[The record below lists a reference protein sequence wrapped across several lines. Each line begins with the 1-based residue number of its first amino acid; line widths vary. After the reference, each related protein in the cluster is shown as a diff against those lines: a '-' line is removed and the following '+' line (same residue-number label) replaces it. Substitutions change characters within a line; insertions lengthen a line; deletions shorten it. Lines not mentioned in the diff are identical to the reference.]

1 MAVQIKDNNYKQ
13 SWGGINLF
21 NSKDNGTSVKSLYQ
35 GLQKSVQKLQRPQV
49 EVVPQHIEQNN
60 STRIKTFYAPT
71 YRKNRLVNTGG
82 TNKQEINQGFSN
94 AHKLN
99 INKVRADAEEE
110 SSKRSG
116 SKVLTKYARDNAE
129 AKYRSTYKVSP
140 NIQSDR
146 SLDYNP
152 EDPFLKDSET
162 GQYLKDENGNLVN
175 NSQWNAPLGY
185 RLLKTIHDINSGTSM
200 VLSMLPSATARGIGN
215 AMLVG
220 QSLADIHH
228 DIKDKNYASA
238 GLNTAFTFAPYGI
251 NKIYKSWK
259 PARRL
264 SDIINKKY
272 TRSSIYDARSKSRE
286 FYGQELENKMS
297 DLESKHYQDLSNF
310 RYIKHKRDNNPRI
323 NWDATA
329 KSGKQWH
336 TDYMANLKQTKDPNV
351 TINLNGREVTIR
363 PKINYETGKVTSS
376 TPELGQY
383 LKDLETTLNGS
394 ALVGGSTR
402 LYGSGI
408 INGVPHD
415 LELLTTK
422 SRLGAVQKSIG
433 KEGSQYG
440 PSNGFKQSLEGNNKV
455 FNSDGNHVIDVQTI
469 GEDAKGYATGQL
481 AHNYYSRL
489 YPQKYKQLQKQW
501 ESLGNTAIQKGQVFN
516 TTEQALPIKAEELY
530 TQLQKHPRIYDLM
543 VAMDNYNGFKP
554 KQVGRQAQMFST
566 PWLTNRIQKMNTNA
580 VTNDWARL
588 KLTPQEIQEA
598 RTMWNIP
605 QVYSDDAVESIV
617 NQNLIADN
625 MGIRTVFYNS
635 RLTPKWDINTE
646 NSALRSVVAPF
657 NGQGAG
663 IGGNQLLNSSR
674 GGLGGDTTAILN
686 NRVGINSFQ
695 DYVNSIKNRLQ
706 RTDPN
711 YNLFDDINRKVA
723 QGDLSIEEGTK
734 QTTELAKKLNIN
746 GYYGMAYG
754 DGNYFGALQQPTIG
768 LKNYSAGSQ
777 SGAANI
783 LEVGS
788 NPIFPFREYSSMG
801 FPRVKIINPYSAP
814 MRWGKYVKYN
824 NLGNPTKQTV
834 ETVEYVPQ
842 RSNYVYHVTPKYDYK
857 KAFYKYPQYRKWD
870 SKLQES
876 LNHEWITD
884 FSGIPGRK
892 IDNIQYHWN
901 KNVVPIGAITG
912 GIGGTIDM
920 YNNMNTFDMS
930 NPYYLRQLNQEF
942 GH

>member
-21 NSKDNGTSVKSLYQ
+21 NSRDNGASVKSLYQ
-35 GLQKSVQKLQRPQV
+35 NLQNLQKRTQKLQRPQV

-60 STRIKTFYAPT
+60 STRVKTFYAPI
-71 YRKNRLVNTGG
+71 YRKNRLINTGG
-82 TNKQEINQGFSN
+82 TNKQEVNQGFSN

-99 INKVRADAEEE
+99 INKARANAEKK
-110 SSKRSG
+110 SSMISG
-116 SKVLTKYARDNAE
+116 SRVLTKYARDNAE

-162 GQYLKDENGNLVN
+162 GQYLKDDNGNLVN
-175 NSQWNAPLGY
+175 NSQWDAPLGY
-185 RLLKTIHDINSGTSM
+185 RLLKSVHDINTGTSM
-200 VLSMLPSATARGIGN
+200 VLSMLPSATARSIGN
-215 AMLVG
+215 AMFIG
-220 QSLADIHH
+220 QNLADIHH
-228 DIKDKNYASA
+228 DIKDKNYTSA

-251 NKIYKSWK
+251 NRIYKSWK
-259 PARRL
+259 PAKRF
-264 SDIINKKY
+264 SDIINDEQKKY
-272 TRSSIYDARSKSRE
+272 LNLRSTRFKTKANYEQQLQNNMKSIE
-286 FYGQELENKMS
+286 
-297 DLESKHYQDLSNF
+297 DLHPEDLSSYY
-310 RYIKHKRDNNPRI
+310 YIKRTRDDRHRI
-323 NWDATA
+323 DWETTA
-329 KSGKQWH
+329 ESGKQWH
-336 TDYMANLKQTKDPNV
+336 ADYAKNLKQQRDPSA
-351 TINLNGREVTIR
+351 TINLNGQELTIR
-363 PKINYETGKVTSS
+363 PKINYSTGKVTPS
-376 TPELGQY
+376 TSELNQY

-422 SRLGAVQKSIG
+422 SRLGVVQKSIG

-455 FNSDGNHVIDVQTI
+455 FNSDGNHMIDVQTI

-501 ESLGNTAIQKGQVFN
+501 ESLGNVAIQKGQVFN

-543 VAMDNYNGFKP
+543 VAMDNYNGFKA
-554 KQVGRQAQMFST
+554 KQVGRQAQMFSS
-566 PWLTNRIQKMNTNA
+566 PWLTNRIQKMNTDT
-580 VTNDWARL
+580 VTNDWVRL

-598 RTMWNIP
+598 RTMWGIP

-625 MGIRTVFYNS
+625 MGIRTAFWS
-635 RLTPKWDINTE
+635 SKFTPKWDITTE
-646 NSALRSVVAPF
+646 NNALRSVVAPF
-657 NGQGAG
+657 NGQASG

-674 GGLGGDTTAILN
+674 GGLGGDVTAILN

-695 DYVNSIKNRLQ
+695 EYVNSIKNRLQ

-711 YNLFDDINRKVA
+711 YQLFDDINNKVA
-723 QGDLSIEEGTK
+723 QGTLSIEEGTK

-746 GYYGMAYG
+746 GYYGEAYNG
-754 DGNYFGALQQPTIG
+754 GKYFGALQQPTIG
-768 LKNYSAGSQ
+768 LKSYSSGSQ
-777 SGAANI
+777 SGATNI
-783 LEVGS
+783 LEIGS
-788 NPIFPFREYSSMG
+788 NPRFDFKDYTSMG
-801 FPRVKIINPYSAP
+801 FPEIKDMDPLKAP
-814 MRWGKYVKYN
+814 MRWIKYPNISTFKHS
-824 NLGNPTKQTV
+824 PTFIPRKMGYSYYA
-834 ETVEYVPQ
+834 ETP
-842 RSNYVYHVTPKYDYK
+842 YDYT
-857 KAFYKYPQYRKWD
+857 KAYYKYPEYRKLAN
-870 SKLQES
+870 KLNKSIQ
-876 LNHEWITD
+876 
-884 FSGIPGRK
+884 IPYNLTK
-892 IDNIQYHWN
+892 FTLTPVNKVENIQYYWN
-901 KNVVPIGAITG
+901 KYSTPIGVITG
-912 GIGGTIDM
+912 TIGGLIDI
-920 YNNMNTFDMS
+920 YNNMNTYNRD
-930 NPYYLRQLNQEF
+930 NPYYRRQTNQYY
-942 GH
+942 GN

>member
-21 NSKDNGTSVKSLYQ
+21 NSKDNGASVKSLYQ
-35 GLQKSVQKLQRPQV
+35 GLQKSAQKLQRPQV

-60 STRIKTFYAPT
+60 STRVKTFYAPI

-82 TNKQEINQGFSN
+82 TNKQEVNQGFSN

-99 INKVRADAEEE
+99 INKARADAEEE
-110 SSKRSG
+110 SSKKSG

-162 GQYLKDENGNLVN
+162 GQYLKDKNGNLVN

-185 RLLKTIHDINSGTSM
+185 RLLKTIHDINTGTSM

-215 AMLVG
+215 AMFIG
-220 QSLADIHH
+220 QNLADIHH
-228 DIKDKNYASA
+228 DIKDKNYTSA

-251 NKIYKSWK
+251 NRIYKSWK
-259 PARRL
+259 PAKRL

-272 TRSSIYDARSKSRE
+272 TRSNIYEARSKSKE
-286 FYGQELENKMS
+286 VYDQELKNNMS
-297 DLESKHYQDLSNF
+297 DLESKHDQDLFNY
-310 RYIKHKRDNNPRI
+310 RYTKGDRDNNPRI
-323 NWDATA
+323 DWDATA
-329 KSGKQWH
+329 KRGKQWH
-336 TDYMANLKQTKDPNV
+336 TDYVTNLKQIRDPSV
-351 TINLNGREVTIR
+351 TINLNGQEVTIR

-376 TPELGQY
+376 TPELSQY
-383 LKDLETTLNGS
+383 LKDLETTLNGN

-408 INGVPHD
+408 INGIPHD

-433 KEGSQYG
+433 KKGAQYG
-440 PSNGFKQSLEGNNKV
+440 PSNGFRQSLEGNNKV

-469 GEDAKGYATGQL
+469 GEDAKGYAIGQL

-501 ESLGNTAIQKGQVFN
+501 ESLGNAAIQKGQVFN

-554 KQVGRQAQMFST
+554 KQVGRQAQMFSS
-566 PWLTNRIQKMNTNA
+566 PWLTNRIQKMNTSA
-580 VTNDWARL
+580 VTNNWTRL

-657 NGQGAG
+657 NEQGAG

-674 GGLGGDTTAILN
+674 GGLGGDVTAILN

-695 DYVNSIKNRLQ
+695 DYINSIKNRLQ

-723 QGDLSIEEGTK
+723 QGTLSIEEGTK

-754 DGNYFGALQQPTIG
+754 EGNYFGALQQPTIG
-768 LKNYSAGSQ
+768 LKNYSAGSE
-777 SGAANI
+777 SRATNM

-788 NPIFPFREYSSMG
+788 NPTFPFREYSSMG
-801 FPRVKIINPYSAP
+801 FPKVKTINPYSAP

-834 ETVEYVPQ
+834 ETVEYIPQ
-842 RSNYVYHVTPKYDYK
+842 RSNYVYHATPKLDYK

-876 LNHEWITD
+876 LKHEWTTD
-884 FSGIPGRK
+884 FSVIPGRK

-901 KNVVPIGAITG
+901 KYVTPIGVSTG
-912 GIGGTIDM
+912 TIGGTIDM
-920 YNNMNTFDMS
+920 YNNMNTFDIA
-930 NPYYLRQLNQEF
+930 NPYYLRQLNQEL
-942 GH
+942 GN

>member
-13 SWGGINLF
+13 SWGGIYLF
-21 NSKDNGTSVKSLYQ
+21 NPKDNGASVKSLYQ
-35 GLQKSVQKLQRPQV
+35 GLQKSAQKLQRLQV
-49 EVVPQHIEQNN
+49 EVVPSHIEQNN
-60 STRIKTFYAPT
+60 STRVKTFYAPM
-71 YRKNRLVNTGG
+71 YRKNRLISTGG
-82 TNKQEINQGFSN
+82 TSRQEVIQGSIN
-94 AHKLN
+94 AHKIN
-99 INKVRADAEEE
+99 INKARADAEKE
-110 SSKRSG
+110 SSKISG
-116 SKVLTKYARDNAE
+116 SKVLAKYAGDNAE

-146 SLDYNP
+146 SLDNNP

-162 GQYLKDENGNLVN
+162 GQYLKDKNGNLVN
-175 NSQWNAPLGY
+175 NPQWNAPLGY
-185 RLLKTIHDINSGTSM
+185 KLLKTIHDITAGSSM
-200 VLSMLPSATARGIGN
+200 VLSMLPNPIARGIGN
-215 AMLVG
+215 AMLIG

-228 DIKDKNYASA
+228 DIKDKNYTSA

-251 NKIYKSWK
+251 NRIYKSWK
-259 PARRL
+259 PAKRL

-272 TRSSIYDARSKSRE
+272 TRSNIYEARSKSRE
-286 FYGQELENKMS
+286 VYGQELENNMS
-297 DLESKHYQDLSNF
+297 DLESKHDQDLFNYKHTKSN
-310 RYIKHKRDNNPRI
+310 RDNNPRI

-336 TDYMANLKQTKDPNV
+336 ANYAANLKQIKDPSV
-351 TINLNGREVTIR
+351 TINLNGQEVTIR

-433 KEGSQYG
+433 KEGAQYG
-440 PSNGFKQSLEGNNKV
+440 PFNGFKQSLEGNNKV
-455 FNSDGNHVIDVQTI
+455 FNSDGNHIIDVQTI
-469 GEDAKGYATGQL
+469 GEDAKGYAIGQL

-501 ESLGNTAIQKGQVFN
+501 ELLGNTAMQKGQVFN

-530 TQLQKHPRIYDLM
+530 TKLQKHPRIYDLM
-543 VAMDNYNGFKP
+543 VTMDNYNGFKS
-554 KQVGRQAQMFST
+554 KQVGRQAQMFSS

-625 MGIRTVFYNS
+625 MGIRTVSYNS

-657 NGQGAG
+657 NGQSAG

-674 GGLGGDTTAILN
+674 GGLGGDVTAILN

-711 YNLFDDINRKVA
+711 YDLFDDINKKVA
-723 QGDLSIEEGTK
+723 QGTLSIEEGTK

-754 DGNYFGALQQPTIG
+754 EGNYFGALQQPTIG
-768 LKNYSAGSQ
+768 LRNYSVRSQ

-788 NPIFPFREYSSMG
+788 NPKFPSREYSSMG
-801 FPRVKIINPYSAP
+801 FPRIKTINPYSAP
-814 MRWGKYVKYN
+814 IRWGKYVKHN
-824 NLGNPTKQTV
+824 KPGTPTKQ
-834 ETVEYVPQ
+834 TVEYVPQ
-842 RSNYVYHVTPKYDYK
+842 RSNYVYHTTPKYDYK

-876 LNHEWITD
+876 LKHEWVTD

-892 IDNIQYHWN
+892 INTIQYHWD
-901 KNVVPIGAITG
+901 KYAVPIGAITG

-920 YNNMNTFDMS
+920 YNNMNTFDMA
-930 NPYYLRQLNQEF
+930 NPYYLRQLNQER
-942 GH
+942 GN